1 MIFLFF
7 LLDLMRSMTTTSKAA
22 IKIITTM
29 PKAATTPPKTFHW
42 VPTKGCNHM
51 HYIIP
56 YWYYRDKF
64 KMCITTHASGSKKDT
79 IPNLKHAV
87 VVVAGKT
94 HLQPVPLS
102 ASVLGHLSWCHN
114 LFLSI
119 LLGRYTGTYRILVE
133 TDASLIAKY
142 ITSFTPSEI
151 PIVVAQYLVIVQL
164 GLIDKVHRS
173 W

>member
-1 MIFLFF
+1 MIFFVF
-7 LLDLMRSMTTTSKAA
+7 LLDLMRSMTTTSKIA

-94 HLQPVPLS
+94 HLEPVALS
-102 ASVLGHLSWCHN
+102 ATVLGHLCWRHS

-119 LLGRYTGTYRILVE
+119 LLGRHTGTQWHLPHSGRNRCITHCKIYHKFYSKWN
-133 TDASLIAKY
+133 TDCCSSISGDSS
-142 ITSFTPSEI
+142 TRFNWQGP
-151 PIVVAQYLVIVQL
+151 
-164 GLIDKVHRS
+164 
-173 W
+173 